1 MKSFFLRKK
10 EQPMFGTLIPLFDSQ
25 TQVKAYSIF
34 AQKYNSYTNPSYLGT
49 GWLDGSG
56 SVLGIDIVES
66 MGIQSLTDDKTVFV
80 EVNSVSIFS
89 DIDEQFTDS
98 HDKLV
103 LLFDH
108 NVTPTDMYVERL
120 KALKASGYKLAIRK
134 LAVKQFEEYKSV
146 LSIVDYVLLDHK
158 KIDISKARIYF
169 QKVYPNV
176 SLVAVNVNTQEDY
189 DALTSDGGYDLYE
202 GKFFKLP
209 AVNSSKDVSP
219 LKATYVE
226 LLNIVNDPDFD
237 LDKAA
242 SVIEHDTALVISL
255 LAMVN
260 RMTVNSG
267 ISTVRHAAAM
277 LGQREL
283 KRWINTAVTRELCA
297 DRPSEITR
305 VSLIRARFA
314 ELLAPVFGM
323 AASSSELF
331 LMGLFSVLDAMLD
344 RPMKEALEMVRVSR
358 DIEGALLDGTG
369 KYAQILE
376 FINAYESANW
386 SEVSRQLV
394 LIGGDDTAVY
404 DSYTKSLSWY
414 RDLFYGTGSDGK

>member
-1 MKSFFLRKK
+1 
-10 EQPMFGTLIPLFDSQ
+10 MFGTLIPLFDSQ

-34 AQKYNSYTNPSYLGT
+34 AQKYNSYTNPSFLGT

-146 LSIVDYVLLDHK
+146 LSLVDYVLLDHK

-237 LDKAA
+237 LDKA
-242 SVIEHDTALVISL
+242 
-255 LAMVN
+255 
-260 RMTVNSG
+260 
-267 ISTVRHAAAM
+267 STVRHAAAM

-394 LIGGDDTAVY
+394 LIGGDDADVY